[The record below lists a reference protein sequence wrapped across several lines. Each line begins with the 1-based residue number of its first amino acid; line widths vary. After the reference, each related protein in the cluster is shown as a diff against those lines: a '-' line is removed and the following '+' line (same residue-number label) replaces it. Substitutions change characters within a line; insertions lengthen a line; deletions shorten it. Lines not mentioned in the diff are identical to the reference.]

1 MRDASTLAHRLTCI
15 CGKLASGYVS
25 SLPDGSPVLIYK
37 VAPSN
42 YQEISR
48 RLADMA
54 WPLSDTEARA
64 VRQADWA
71 SLFSVTSQPTSA

>member
-1 MRDASTLAHRLTCI
+1 MKDSLTLAHRLI
-15 CGKLASGYVS
+15 SIRGKLAAGYVS
-25 SLPDGSPVLIYK
+25 SLPNGKPVLIYK

-48 RLADMA
+48 RLAEMA
-54 WPLSDTEARA
+54 WPLSDSEARA

-71 SLFSVTSQPTSA
+71 SLFTVTEWQASA

>member
-1 MRDASTLAHRLTCI
+1 MRDPLTLAHRLVSI
-15 CGKLASGYVS
+15 RGKLASGYVS
-25 SLPDGSPVLIYK
+25 SLPNGRPVLIYK

-42 YQEISR
+42 YQEITC

-54 WPLSDTEARA
+54 WPLSDAEARA

-71 SLFSVTSQPTSA
+71 SLFIVTGWPTSA

>member
-1 MRDASTLAHRLTCI
+1 MRDALTLAHRLTSI
-15 CGKLASGYVS
+15 RGKLSAGYVS
-25 SLPDGSPVLIYK
+25 SLPGGKPVLIYK

-48 RLADMA
+48 RLADVA

-64 VRQADWA
+64 VCQADWA
-71 SLFSVTSQPTSA
+71 SLFTVTEWQASA